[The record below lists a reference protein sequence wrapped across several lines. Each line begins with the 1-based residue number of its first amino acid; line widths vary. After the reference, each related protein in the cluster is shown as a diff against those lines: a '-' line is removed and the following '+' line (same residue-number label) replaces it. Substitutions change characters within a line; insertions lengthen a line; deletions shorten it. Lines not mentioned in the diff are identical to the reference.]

1 MSHSLIVS
9 SKLCVL
15 NPPALVWLLESCTVP
30 ETIRARCPDCHGL
43 VSKPERA
50 RHSARLLTRR
60 NGNAF
65 YGAAAVAYLTMSY
78 AKDGLEL
85 PCDDDAFLTF
95 RASHI
100 YFLFSRISRSS

>member
-1 MSHSLIVS
+1 M
-9 SKLCVL
+9 
-15 NPPALVWLLESCTVP
+15 P
-30 ETIRARCPDCHGL
+30 ETIRARFPNCLGL

-50 RHSARLLTRR
+50 SHSARLLTGR
-60 NGNAF
+60 NGDAF

-85 PCDDDAFLTF
+85 PCDDDAFLTC

-100 YFLFSRISRSS
+100 YFLFFQGSHAPPEKGIDRSILVESPAGAIG